1 VTVARTTRARKL
13 LAVESSRVAARERDQ
28 AVARAVLEEQGAAEA
43 AAEAEA
49 RAADTRWL
57 DDESVVELALASA
70 HRRALEG
77 RVLRAAAATARALA
91 EVNAREA
98 AAVAARIAERR
109 FEILIEGF
117 LRADALREQKVERR
131 IADEHAARK
140 RD

>member
-13 LAVESSRVAARERDQ
+13 LAVETSRVAVRERDL
-28 AVARAVLEEQGAAEA
+28 AVARAVLEEHRAAEA
-43 AAEAEA
+43 AAEAGA
-49 RAADTRWL
+49 RAAHPRWL
-57 DDESVVELALASA
+57 DVESADELAQASA
-70 HRRALEG
+70 HRRALAG